1 MDAVYVTSPYH
12 NYVNKF
18 SIPGSQAPEDQGE
31 EVYEPKN
38 QEANEDC

>member
-12 NYVNKF
+12 NYANKF
-18 SIPGSQAPEDQGE
+18 GIPGGQAPDDQGE
-31 EVYEPKN
+31 EVYELKN